1 MRSKLGACILRV
13 ERSMVGKCMHVLPY
27 CTSMFVELTG
37 LLFYCMFLI
46 SSTLHLSKRSFF
58 IVNSNM
64 GAI

>member
-37 LLFYCMFLI
+37 FAFLLHVFNKLHAPPLKTLVFYCKL
-46 SSTLHLSKRSFF
+46 
-58 IVNSNM
+58 
-64 GAI
+64 